1 MIADLEHLVKI
12 QQASVHNGQILNT
25 TERRE
30 EILRMLSNM
39 DTVAL
44 SDREIARRVG
54 ASPQT
59 VGNLRHRMTQR

>member
-1 MIADLEHLVKI
+1 MIADLEHLAKI
-12 QQASVHNGQILNT
+12 RQASVHNRHILTT

-30 EILRMLSNM
+30 AILGMLSYT

-59 VGNLRHRMTQR
+59 VGNLRHRMKQR